1 MTEMTENFK
10 NFVEKFKVK
19 DMLIYETAY
28 WQWTL
33 RPSQPTLGC
42 GVLSL
47 KRAAEKMMDL
57 TEEEGADLIRIIKV
71 IEKTLYKAFPVKKMN
86 YIMYMMVDFHVHYH
100 IIPRYSENQN
110 FDGVEFV
117 DKGWPKP
124 PVLDADAVSE
134 ETLIKMKDFIMENI

>member
-1 MTEMTENFK
+1 MTENFR
-10 NFVEKFKVK
+10 NFLDKFKVE
-19 DMLIYETAY
+19 ETTIFESEY
-28 WQWTL
+28 WRWTL
-33 RPSQPTLGC
+33 RLSQPTLGC

-57 TEEEGADLIRIIKV
+57 TTDEGSDLIKIIKV

-100 IIPRYSENQN
+100 IIPRYDETQT
-110 FDGVEFV
+110 FDAVQFV

-124 PVLDADAVSE
+124 PVLDAEEVSW
-134 ETLIKMKDFIMENI
+134 ETLIQLKNYIKSQID